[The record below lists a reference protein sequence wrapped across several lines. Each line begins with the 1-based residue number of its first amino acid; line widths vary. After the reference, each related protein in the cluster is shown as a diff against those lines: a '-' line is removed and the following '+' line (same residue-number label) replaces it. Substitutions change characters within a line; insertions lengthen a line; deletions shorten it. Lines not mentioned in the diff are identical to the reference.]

1 MCDTGIGISPQHH
14 SKIFNP
20 FFQVESDLSRK
31 YEGTGLG
38 LSICKAYAELLG
50 GAIWVTSEIGNG
62 SSFYF
67 TIPFEPTETSNL
79 TGQTILH
86 DKESV
91 FPKSHTILFTEDD
104 ENNSKYILKLF
115 SELNVTT
122 ILAKNGEE
130 AVAKCKM
137 QKNIDL
143 VFMDLKMPVMDGY
156 EATRQIRLSLPDLP
170 IIAQTAYM
178 IDSNQLYENGFT
190 DYIRKPFSKSDL
202 ISKINK
208 YLSSQ
213 KHQ

>member
-1 MCDTGIGISPQHH
+1 
-14 SKIFNP
+14 
-20 FFQVESDLSRK
+20 
-31 YEGTGLG
+31 
-38 LSICKAYAELLG
+38 
-50 GAIWVTSEIGNG
+50 
-62 SSFYF
+62 
-67 TIPFEPTETSNL
+67 
-79 TGQTILH
+79 
-86 DKESV
+86 
-91 FPKSHTILFTEDD
+91 
-104 ENNSKYILKLF
+104 
-115 SELNVTT
+115 
-122 ILAKNGEE
+122 
-130 AVAKCKM
+130 M